1 MSSAEE
7 EKMPV
12 AGGTTETGQYLAE
25 PAHLAWTTH
34 KPKIPGLYAYR
45 KSSNVKACVVDVKL
59 DNDTLKVNDM
69 HANHS
74 EGAVETSE
82 GEWAGPLESPK

>member
-12 AGGTTETGQYLAE
+12 AGGTTQTGQYLTD
-25 PAHLAWTTH
+25 PALLTWTSH

-45 KSSNVKACVVDVKL
+45 RSREVKPSIVDVKL
-59 DNDTLKVNDM
+59 DEDTLKVNDM
-69 HANHS
+69 HTNHS
-74 EGAVETSE
+74 EESVETSD
-82 GEWAGPLESPK
+82 GEWAGPLQSPR